1 MGVRAGPEPQQ
12 VRGGLD
18 PDYTL
23 WRHIRKADRGVRRA
37 DRPATV
43 DNAADGTAAV
53 MGARLTGL
61 IALIV
66 GGTVVTD
73 NSWL

>member
-1 MGVRAGPEPQQ
+1 MRAGSGAQQ
-12 VRGGLD
+12 VRGGLE
-18 PDYTL
+18 PDYAL
-23 WRHIRKADRGVRRA
+23 WRSIAAGDRVVRRA
-37 DRPATV
+37 DRPAGV